1 MTLDHFIEKRHKD
14 LQILIKKVNTEH
26 KSRKSPELITDLWLE
41 MRKRS
46 MFTGNEDDFWFFSV
60 KYIKNRLNW
69 KDGFDVEIGQF
80 GVVKYKTFKKINKL
94 EMDKDNV
101 YESDWE
107 DPYLSDR
114 LSEEQMMKIEMIDLI
129 YKTKLDFYEKQ
140 LYDWYFIEKLSVD
153 KMTEKYNLLG
163 SPMSRSSVYNL
174 VKSMIQ
180 KIKDEL

>member
-1 MTLDHFIEKRHKD
+1 
-14 LQILIKKVNTEH
+14 
-26 KSRKSPELITDLWLE
+26 
-41 MRKRS
+41 
-46 MFTGNEDDFWFFSV
+46 
-60 KYIKNRLNW
+60 
-69 KDGFDVEIGQF
+69 
-80 GVVKYKTFKKINKL
+80 
-94 EMDKDNV
+94 
-101 YESDWE
+101 
-107 DPYLSDR
+107 
-114 LSEEQMMKIEMIDLI
+114 MIDLI